1 MGDYTLLAP
10 LGQGGM
16 GVVHL
21 ARDRR
26 TGERVALKILRPQ
39 VVGDEEG
46 RARLARE
53 VSSLER
59 VRSRWIAEIV
69 DADPWG
75 PVPYVAIRYVPGLSL
90 HDEILEEGPIA
101 GGDLHH
107 FARCLAEGIAA
118 CHEAGV
124 LHRDVKP
131 SNVIMEGRTPVL
143 IDFGLAR
150 VADDPKITH
159 TGWLLGTPGYLP
171 PEILHGEDATPATDV
186 HSWAATVAYAA
197 TGRPPFGKG
206 PSMAIMDRAR
216 RGQFDLT
223 GVPEPLHAVLAA
235 ALDPEPARR
244 PRLEPLLDWLRDP
257 QGRPLPIARPAAV
270 VPPAPAPLVPPRVT
284 ETLPLAQF
292 HQNASTTL
300 ADETDAEERTD
311 PRTPAEWAAPIPPAA
326 PTFAVK
332 GRRLLL
338 WLGGAVVAGALAAA
352 YPWVGLVLLLGF
364 VWLLRSGSMAASEV
378 AQRRVARGAKWYD
391 GPRLIL
397 GAPWDLARSVPSTVL
412 LYLWAIGITVAALL
426 ICYAAATPLT
436 SALVV
441 AGAVLAAMLWAGPG
455 GDRVRRPLGHVVRPL
470 SGRLRRWAIAMLAL
484 VAVGA
489 GCFYS
494 LSARG
499 TDWFP
504 ATGRPPISDP
514 FR

>member
-1 MGDYTLLAP
+1 
-10 LGQGGM
+10 M

-39 VVGDEEG
+39 IVGDEEG

-75 PVPYVAIRYVPGLSL
+75 PVPYVATRYVPGLSL
-90 HDEILEEGPIA
+90 HDEVVEEGPVA
-101 GGDLHH
+101 GRDLLWL
-107 FARCLAEGIAA
+107 ARCLAEGIAA

-216 RGQFDLT
+216 RGQFDLSD
-223 GVPEPLHAVLAA
+223 VAEPLQAVLAA
-235 ALDPEPARR
+235 ALDPEPSRR
-244 PRLEPLLDWLRDP
+244 PQLDALLAWLRDP
-257 QGRPLPIARPAAV
+257 RGRPPLVEAA
-270 VPPAPAPLVPPRVT
+270 PAPAPQPVAPPAVQPA

-292 HQNASTTL
+292 RRDDGRTL
-300 ADETDAEERTD
+300 VDEEEADPDGETA
-311 PRTPAEWAAPIPPAA
+311 PEWAATPPPVA
-326 PTFAVK
+326 PGFAVMT
-332 GRRLLL
+332 RRFLL
-338 WLGGAVVAGALAAA
+338 WLMGALVAGAATAA
-352 YPWVGLVLLLGF
+352 YPWVGLTLFLGL
-364 VWLLRSGSMAASEV
+364 VWLLRSGSMAASDV
-378 AQRRVARGAKWYD
+378 AERRQRRGAKWYD

-397 GAPWDLARSVPSTVL
+397 GAPWDLVRSVPTTL
-412 LYLWAIGITVAALL
+412 LLDLWATGIAVAALL
-426 ICYAAATPLT
+426 VCYAVATPLA
-436 SALVV
+436 SALFV
-441 AGAVLAAMLWAGPG
+441 AGVVLAAMLWLGPG
-455 GDRVRRPLGHVVRPL
+455 GDRVRGPLGHVVRPL
-470 SGRLRRWAIAMLAL
+470 AGRLRRWALAMLVLLA
-484 VAVGA
+484 AGA
-489 GCFYS
+489 GLLWL
-494 LSARG
+494 LSAG
-499 TDWFP
+499 GIDWFP